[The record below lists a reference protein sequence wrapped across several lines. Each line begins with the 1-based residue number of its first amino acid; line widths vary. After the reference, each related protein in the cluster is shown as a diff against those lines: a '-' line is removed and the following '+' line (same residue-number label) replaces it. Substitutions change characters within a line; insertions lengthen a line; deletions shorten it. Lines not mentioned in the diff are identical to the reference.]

1 MLWNIALMFHL
12 EDHYADRLKVLLV
25 DRKIYYYG
33 PQDLKIHPTTI
44 GFGGTASVYSANWKN
59 TSTIYAIKK
68 FVDDKEVCLTYIANG
83 HKNIIQF
90 YGLTKSQDEKKYSLV
105 LEYAEG
111 GTLRDYLRNDAI
123 TFKWENQLK
132 FAKEIVSAILWLHDV
147 KEIIHGDL
155 HPKNILIYKDTIKLA
170 DFGRSCMKDQ
180 ITTLEHMVLG
190 VLFWELTSRK
200 SPFDFEK
207 KTNDDHPSIIINI
220 LKRLREEPVENT
232 NDKFVILYKK
242 CWEHEP
248 DNRPN
253 ILQVISELN
262 CIDPENNNNVLTI
275 PKETEKSEKTASVY
289 SCQIEFK

>member
-1 MLWNIALMFHL
+1 MYERSDNNTGTYGVIPYMDPKFFEIHSYHIT
-12 EDHYADRLKVLLV
+12 EKSD
-25 DRKIYYYG
+25 IY
-33 PQDLKIHPTTI
+33 
-44 GFGGTASVYSANWKN
+44 S
-59 TSTIYAIKK
+59 
-68 FVDDKEVCLTYIANG
+68 
-83 HKNIIQF
+83 
-90 YGLTKSQDEKKYSLV
+90 
-105 LEYAEG
+105 
-111 GTLRDYLRNDAI
+111 
-123 TFKWENQLK
+123 
-132 FAKEIVSAILWLHDV
+132 
-147 KEIIHGDL
+147 
-155 HPKNILIYKDTIKLA
+155 
-170 DFGRSCMKDQ
+170 
-180 ITTLEHMVLG
+180 LG